1 MAKSSDYR
9 KAYNAAKRELAELL
23 SQQEAMTKRIV
34 KVRESIQT
42 LASLCESEGITVVP
56 SAEAIHLLITVTLA
70 DEIRVILRAVSPA
83 PLRPAQVKSHLAR
96 LGHDLSKY
104 QNPQATIQMV
114 LKRMAESGEVEEMIS
129 NEGKKAY
136 RVGPPNYSDA
146 VLAAAEK
153 VRK

>member
-1 MAKSSDYR
+1 MAKSSNYK
-9 KAYNAAKRELAELL
+9 KAYDTAKRELAQLL
-23 SQQEAMTKRIV
+23 SQQEALAKRLV
-34 KVRESIQT
+34 TVRESIQT
-42 LASLCESEGITVVP
+42 LATLCESEGIIVVP
-56 SAEAIHLLITVTLA
+56 SAEATHLLITVTLA
-70 DEIRVILRAVSPA
+70 DEIRVILRATSPEW
-83 PLRPAQVKSHLAR
+83 LRPAQVKGHLAR

-136 RVGPPNYSDA
+136 RVGPPNYRDA